1 MRCVMK
7 SMTDMEK
14 NGNGLLQF
22 VLKHYSP
29 DTFDTDEALERF
41 RKRTGLY
48 RSARWRR
55 ISRLAGAAAAVAVLA
70 ATGLMLHNAR
80 INRWEETTAS
90 TVTLP
95 DQSTVRLKDGATL
108 AFQPRR
114 FAKERIVRLNG
125 TGYFEVTRNQGS
137 PFEVHSAEAVVR
149 VLGTRFVFDTES
161 KDIYVSEG
169 QVLFAR
175 EGSASG
181 LALNAGE
188 QAVLR
193 EESEVPE
200 LTALKTPNPDAWAT
214 GRVSYNG
221 VPIRDVLDELSTL
234 FGKHLIIVG
243 KQTTDLSLTGEFRLS
258 EGLDPIVPAIES
270 ALDITIVS
278 HE

>member
-1 MRCVMK
+1 MK

-48 RSARWRR
+48 RSVRWRR
-55 ISRLAGAAAAVAVLA
+55 IARLAGAAAAVAVLA

-80 INRWEETTAS
+80 INRWEETSAS

-149 VLGTRFVFDTES
+149 VLGTRFVFDTER

-188 QAVLR
+188 HAVLK
-193 EESEVPE
+193 EDADIPE
-200 LTALKTPNPDAWAT
+200 LTDPSTPNPDAWAT
-214 GRVSYNG
+214 GLVVYDG
-221 VPIRDVLDELSTL
+221 VPVEDVLDELSTL
-234 FGKHLIIVG
+234 FGKRLIIVG
-243 KQTTDLSLTGEFRLS
+243 KQTADLSLTGEFRLS

>member
-1 MRCVMK
+1 
-7 SMTDMEK
+7 MEN
-14 NGNGLLQF
+14 NGKGLLQF

-29 DTFDTDEALERF
+29 DTFDTEEALERF

-48 RSARWRR
+48 RLAKWRKAAR
-55 ISRLAGAAAAVAVLA
+55 LTGAAAAVAVLA

-80 INRWEETTAS
+80 INRWEETAAS

-95 DQSTVRLKDGATL
+95 DRSTVRLKDGATL
-108 AFQPRR
+108 AFQPLR
-114 FAKERIVRLNG
+114 FNKERVIRLNG

-149 VLGTRFVFDTES
+149 VLGTSFVFDTES
-161 KDIYVSEG
+161 KDVYVSEG
-169 QVLFAR
+169 HVLFAR

-181 LALNAGE
+181 LTLNAGE

-193 EESEVPE
+193 ENAEVPE
-200 LTALKTPNPDAWAT
+200 LTALRTPNPDAWAT

-221 VPIRDVLDELSTL
+221 VPVKDVLDELSSL
-234 FGKHLIIVG
+234 FGKRLVIVG
-243 KQTTDLSLTGEFRLS
+243 KQTADLSLTGEFHLK
-258 EGLDPIVPAIES
+258 EGLDPIVSAIES
-270 ALDITIVS
+270 ALDITIVP